1 MTRFLRVKSK
11 VFKDV
16 VNGVDM
22 LIVEEPVEPYNR
34 GDVLILMEK
43 KKGIDTGRKW
53 GKRISSCTKIMI
65 KSNQNMKVVNL
76 RLEPLNWV

>member
-11 VFKDV
+11 VFQHV
-16 VNGVDM
+16 INGVDM
-22 LIVEEPVEPYNR
+22 LIVEEPIEPYNR

-53 GKRISSCTKIMI
+53 GKRISSCTRIMVESSKEI
-65 KSNQNMKVVNL
+65 KVVNL
-76 RLEPLNWV
+76 KLEPLNWI